1 MRSSCSV
8 CGESLQ
14 DSMERHEG
22 ICHDC
27 KTTHPSHGKMTL
39 NVDGLEK
46 IAVWAVAAGVVSK
59 ARASQ
64 LMGISLADFI
74 YQYDA
79 VLNDMGPLSWAEK
92 ERKRLETEL
101 KHTQSLLGYAEET
114 VARYTEPSQ
123 YDNGVAAQDFLAAL
137 ASIRCN

>member
-1 MRSSCSV
+1 MGSV
-8 CGESLQ
+8 EQ
-14 DSMERHEG
+14 MTD
-22 ICHDC
+22 
-27 KTTHPSHGKMTL
+27 HGKLPL
-39 NVDGLEK
+39 NIEGLEK
-46 IAVWAVAAGVVSK
+46 IALWAVAAGVVSK

-79 VLNDMGPLSWAEK
+79 VLNDIGEFSWAEK
-92 ERKRLETEL
+92 ERKRLEKEL
-101 KHTQSLLGYAEET
+101 LHAQTLLGYAEET
-114 VARYTEPSQ
+114 VARYSDPSE